1 MYKKYDDIFEK
12 SEYPAKVYI
21 LAYPEPINKSG
32 ICKTVNGI
40 KPTGE
45 ILNFSEQTTKDIDSA
60 LKKLVPKYVKETKG
74 EYLSCV
80 DPLAYKIGKDIGK
93 NSNNEE
99 MKKLLDS
106 NGFRSLVDITDAL
119 EFSSSYDY
127 FKTILG
133 FGAFLAL
140 PEKEKGN
147 NKTLHKLK
155 KDNDPFMN
163 VPINLLKE
171 LISLPPPYLVK
182 TWKASQFKYEMI
194 FNLVK
199 LEIDANPEIKGYQI
213 LEKLGDF
220 NEDRK

>member
-1 MYKKYDDIFEK
+1 MFKKSDDIFVK
-12 SEYPAKVYI
+12 SEYLAKVYI
-21 LAYPEPINKSG
+21 LTYPQPINRSE
-32 ICKTVNGI
+32 INTTVDGI
-40 KPTGE
+40 KSTDE
-45 ILNFSEQTTKDIDSA
+45 VINFSEQTTKNIDSA
-60 LKKLVPKYVKETKG
+60 LKKLVPNFVKETKG
-74 EYLSCV
+74 GYLSCV
-80 DPLAYKIGKDIGK
+80 DPLAYKIINDIGK

-99 MKKLLDS
+99 MIKLLES
-106 NGFRSLVDITDAL
+106 KGFRSLVNITDAL
-119 EFSSSYDY
+119 GFSSTYDY

-147 NKTLHKLK
+147 DKNFQKLK
-155 KDNDPFMN
+155 KDDDPFMN